1 MIAPHRV
8 AHPKVVLKGL
18 YVLSS
23 AMTKIRVSPLVGA
36 GSKEGSLM
44 GPMQTQARKVAWAS
58 EIAIW

>member
-18 YVLSS
+18 Y
-23 AMTKIRVSPLVGA
+23 KIRVSPPVGA